1 MVECGIIFIDSVT
14 PCDRLSTY
22 PVSAGIRGPVDSLT
36 DAHSDLPRLLEVIS
50 DLSKARTL
58 DDVLQ
63 VVRVAARELT
73 GADGATFVLR
83 DGEHC
88 YYAEEYAIAP
98 LWKGSRFPLEACI
111 SGWAML
117 NRASVALEDIYL
129 DPRIPADAYR
139 PTFVK
144 SLAMVPVRQ
153 ADPLAAIGTYWA
165 TTHLATK
172 RELWLLQTLADS
184 TALALANVEL
194 YQDLKR
200 KADEYATLYEHA
212 QKEMANRQRL
222 EEELRQSQ
230 KMEAV
235 GRLAGGVAHDFNNLL
250 TVITGYSD
258 LILSMASPDFE
269 FREQLEEIHN
279 ASDRAGSL
287 TRQLLAFSR
296 RQVLKAEVLDLNEV
310 VDRMNKLLKRLIGED
325 IDLATRL
332 RPDLHPVEFDP
343 GQIEQIVM
351 NLAVNARD
359 AMPNGGR
366 LTIETANVELDEEYA
381 RQHPDSHA
389 GPHVMIAITDSG
401 SGMTPEVK
409 ARIFDPFFTTK
420 ALGQGTGLG
429 LSTVYGI
436 VKQSG
441 GNIWVYSEV
450 GHGTTFKI
458 YLPSAEGRAIPAR
471 RMTEPDALRGTE
483 TLLIV
488 EDDAAV
494 RGLLRRVLRQ
504 AGYTVLDTGDPEEA
518 LKICREYSG
527 EIALLL
533 TDVIMPK
540 MGGREFAE
548 KARILRPDMR
558 TVYMSGYTDDA
569 IVHHGVLEP
578 GTAFIEKPISPEV
591 LLAKTRGFL
600 AED

>member
-1 MVECGIIFIDSVT
+1 MDSF
-14 PCDRLSTY
+14 S
-22 PVSAGIRGPVDSLT
+22 
-36 DAHSDLPRLLEVIS
+36 DAHSDLTNLLEVVH
-50 DLSKARTL
+50 DLSKARSL

-63 VVRVAARELT
+63 VVRVAARKLT

-83 DGEHC
+83 DGEYC
-88 YYAEEYAIAP
+88 YYAEEFAIAP
-98 LWKGSRFPLEACI
+98 LWKGKRFPLEACI

-117 NRASVALEDIYL
+117 NRKSVALEDIYL

-153 ADPLAAIGTYWA
+153 VDPLAAIGTYWA
-165 TTHLATK
+165 ATHRPTE

-194 YQDLKR
+194 YQDLSR
-200 KADEYATLYEHA
+200 RAEEYATLYEQA

-222 EEELRQSQ
+222 EEELRHAQ
-230 KMEAV
+230 KMEAI

-258 LILSMASPDFE
+258 LVLSMAPPDYE
-269 FREQLEEIHN
+269 FQEQLEEIRG
-279 ASDRAGSL
+279 AGERAGAL

-296 RQVLKAEVLDLNEV
+296 RQVLKSEILDLNEV

-359 AMPNGGR
+359 AMPGGGR
-366 LTIETANVELDEEYA
+366 LTIETANVVLDEEYV
-381 RQHPDSHA
+381 RNHPEAQS

-401 SGMTPEVK
+401 TGMTPEVK
-409 ARIFDPFFTTK
+409 AKIFEPFYTTK
-420 ALGQGTGLG
+420 AVGQGTGLG

-441 GNIWVYSEV
+441 GTIWVYSEV
-450 GHGTTFKI
+450 NHGTTFKI
-458 YLPSAEGRAIPAR
+458 YLPSAVGRAAPKESIA
-471 RMTEPDALRGTE
+471 DAVPTRGTE
-483 TLLIV
+483 TLLVV
-488 EDDAAV
+488 EDDSAV

-504 AGYTVLDTGDPEEA
+504 AGYTVLDTGDPVEA
-518 LKICREYSG
+518 LAICRDHPG
-527 EIALLL
+527 EIGLLL
-533 TDVIMPK
+533 TDVVMPK

-548 KARILRPDMR
+548 KARMLRPAMR

-578 GTAFIEKPISPEV
+578 GTAFIEKPISPEA
-591 LLAKTRGFL
+591 LLAKLRGFL
-600 AED
+600 ATD

>member
-1 MVECGIIFIDSVT
+1 MDNF
-14 PCDRLSTY
+14 
-22 PVSAGIRGPVDSLT
+22 T
-36 DAHSDLPRLLEVIS
+36 DAQSDLSRLLAVVH
-50 DLSKARTL
+50 DLSKARSL

-63 VVRVAARELT
+63 VVRVAARELA

-83 DGEHC
+83 DGEYC

-117 NRASVALEDIYL
+117 NRESVALEDIYL

-165 TTHLATK
+165 TTHLATT

-200 KADEYATLYEHA
+200 KADEYATLYDHA

-222 EEELRQSQ
+222 EEELRQAQ
-230 KMEAV
+230 KMEAI

-258 LILSMASPDFE
+258 LVLAMAPPEFE
-269 FREQLEEIHN
+269 YREQLEEIRG
-279 ASDRAGSL
+279 AGERAGSL

-296 RQVLKAEVLDLNEV
+296 RQVLKAEILDLNDV

-366 LTIETANVELDEEYA
+366 LTIETANVDLDEEYA
-381 RQHPDSHA
+381 REHPDAHA
-389 GPHVMIAITDSG
+389 GPHVMITDSG
-401 SGMTPEVK
+401 TGMTPEVK
-409 ARIFDPFFTTK
+409 AKIFEPFFTTK
-420 ALGQGTGLG
+420 DLGQGTGLG
-429 LSTVYGI
+429 LSTVFGI

-450 GHGTTFKI
+450 DHGTTFKI
-458 YLPSAEGRAIPAR
+458 YLPSADGRVAA
-471 RMTEPDALRGTE
+471 TQAAVEPESMRGTE
-483 TLLIV
+483 TLLVV

-494 RGLLRRVLRQ
+494 RGLLRRVLCQ
-504 AGYTVLDTGDPEEA
+504 AGYTVLDTGDPEDA
-518 LKICREYSG
+518 QRICREHPG

-533 TDVIMPK
+533 TDVVMPK
-540 MGGREFAE
+540 MGDREFAE
-548 KARILRPDMR
+548 KARALRPTMR

-578 GTAFIEKPISPEV
+578 GTAFIEKPISPET
-591 LLAKTRGFL
+591 LLAKLRGFL
-600 AED
+600 AKA